1 MAYQQN
7 SSSKDASWQINIP
20 QTETTP
26 KQGAYDVVIIGGA
39 TMGACTAWFLVSNP
53 DFKGKVLVVEPD
65 TTFAKSQTGASNNCM
80 RQQFANPINVRI
92 GQFAAEFVKSFRQNL
107 GGDPAIPD
115 LPIRNFGYLYLS
127 DNTDLT
133 SVLERDQKVQAENGA
148 GTRMVD
154 RKAIAAEYP
163 FYRLDDI
170 EAGSL
175 NTQDEGYYNAPLMVE
190 WLIKKSIERGVDY
203 IRNKVVAIGRT
214 GNKVTHVTLASGEV
228 IKAGHIVNAAGTR
241 AGQIAAMADL
251 ELDIQPKRRY
261 TYIFRAKHPLD
272 RDLPLT
278 IDPTG
283 VHFRQFGDDYLVG
296 CPPLGEDETVDY
308 DDFTAEAGIWEKKI
322 HPILSHRIPQFGDVE
337 VIDSW
342 IGHYDFNTFDYN
354 VVIGPHDVVSNFHFS
369 NGSSGHGS
377 QQGPAVGRGIA
388 EQIIYGEFRSLDLS
402 PFLYARFAKG
412 ERVIER
418 AVI

>member
-1 MAYQQN
+1 MSDHKAPT
-7 SSSKDASWQINIP
+7 SKDSSWQMDLP
-20 QTETTP
+20 QFDATP
-26 KQGAYDVVIIGGA
+26 KHAAYDVVIIGGA
-39 TMGACTAWFLVSNP
+39 TMGACTAWFLASNP
-53 DFKGKVLVVEPD
+53 DFTGKVLVVEPD
-65 TTFAKSQTGASNNCM
+65 PSFAKAQTGASNNCM

-92 GQFAAEFVKSFRQNL
+92 GQFAAEFAKAFRENL
-107 GGDPAIPD
+107 GGDCVVPE

-127 DNTDLT
+127 DSSALT
-133 SVLERDQKVQAENGA
+133 SVLERDQQVQAEQGA
-148 GTRMVD
+148 GTRMVS
-154 RKAIAAEYP
+154 RQEIAAQYP
-163 FYRLDDI
+163 FLRLDDI

-175 NTQDEGYYNAPLMVE
+175 NTQDEGYYNAPLMIE

-203 IRNKVVAIGRT
+203 VRNKVVSIGRE
-214 GNKVTHVTLASGEV
+214 NDKVTTVTLETGEV
-228 IKAGHIVNAAGTR
+228 IQAGHIVNAAGTR
-241 AGQIAAMADL
+241 AGEIAAMADL
-251 ELDIQPKRRY
+251 KLDIQPKRRY
-261 TYIFRAKHPLD
+261 TFIFRAKQPLD

-296 CPPLGEDETVDY
+296 CPPMGEDETVDC
-308 DDFTAEAGIWEKKI
+308 DDFTAEEGIWEKKV
-322 HPILSHRIPQFGDVE
+322 HPILSNRIPQFRDVE
-337 VIDSW
+337 IIDFW